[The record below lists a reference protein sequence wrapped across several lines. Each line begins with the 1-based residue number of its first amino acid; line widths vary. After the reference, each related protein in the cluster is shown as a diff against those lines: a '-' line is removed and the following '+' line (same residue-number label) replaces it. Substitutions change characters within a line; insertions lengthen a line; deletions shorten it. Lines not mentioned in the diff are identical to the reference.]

1 MKKIGTHNSG
11 TGERPGNL
19 LSWLGWPF
27 ARCQG
32 KTLREQYD
40 AGARMFDLRVKL
52 YNHDWYLAH
61 GAWHSRRTL
70 LGALL
75 EINDYP
81 EVCRVILTYE
91 GSRHDAAFAR
101 FCEMTDGIEHAF
113 STLRFVYIAVKR
125 PKWAFV
131 RVIDK
136 RSYPV
141 QGFVPITGWRRLLP
155 VPWVWYFV
163 RSLRYWR
170 FATFGPDGPTFGAGA
185 PTFGANAPT
194 EDTKKWVLVDF
205 L

>member
-1 MKKIGTHNSG
+1 
-11 TGERPGNL
+11 
-19 LSWLGWPF
+19 
-27 ARCQG
+27 
-32 KTLREQYD
+32 
-40 AGARMFDLRVKL
+40 MFDLRVKL
-52 YNHDWYLAH
+52 YKDDWYLAH
-61 GAWHSRRTL
+61 GAWRSRRTL

-141 QGFVPITGWRRLLP
+141 QGFMPITGWRRIMP
-155 VPWVWYFV
+155 IPWIWHFV
-163 RSLRYWR
+163 LSLRY
-170 FATFGPDGPTFGAGA
+170 FCCATFGAGA

-194 EDTKKWVLVDF
+194 EETKKWVLVDF

>member
-32 KTLREQYD
+32 KTLREQYE

-52 YNHDWYLAH
+52 YKDDWYLAH
-61 GAWHSRRTL
+61 GAWRSRRTL

-141 QGFVPITGWRRLLP
+141 QGFVPITGWRRIMP
-155 VPWVWYFV
+155 IPWIWHFV
-163 RSLRYWR
+163 HTLRYFC
-170 FATFGPDGPTFGAGA
+170 FATFGAGA
-185 PTFGANAPT
+185 PTFGADAPT
-194 EDTKKWVLVDF
+194 LDTKKWVLVDF